1 MGAWM
6 HVAEGGVN
14 CCWRLGLVA
23 FNEQTQTWQKA
34 WRNKTGKKKNQ
45 AEHLRINWGSL
56 TQIKRARWLETW
68 TRCNWWRKN
77 RTWPKP
83 RAKLKNQTKV
93 QNTHNHFRED
103 QLWRKLISAAGIWD
117 LCLWSWPIPYFFS
130 SFLLLK
136 KGNIIFF
143 GISWMLDLIL
153 LHFFDSFFI
162 CLLPA
167 ISSYAFLADFCCLSY

>member
-1 MGAWM
+1 M
-6 HVAEGGVN
+6 
-14 CCWRLGLVA
+14 
-23 FNEQTQTWQKA
+23 
-34 WRNKTGKKKNQ
+34 
-45 AEHLRINWGSL
+45 RINWGSL

-93 QNTHNHFRED
+93 QNPHNHFRED

-143 GISWMLDLIL
+143 WHQLDVRSHFASFLWFLFYLSSTCYFKLCISCRFLLSFIL
-153 LHFFDSFFI
+153 KNVFVVLVWWAKTYYFRHFLLVKPLHQGKKMI
-162 CLLPA
+162 
-167 ISSYAFLADFCCLSY
+167 